1 MDPCTLGTLAS
12 TVTGIRSQ
20 PRAEGQR
27 QTCDRT
33 KSFDNGL
40 SMFRFAQRAIEQ
52 YNSTL
57 GANVKFSGAALKHS
71 RKAFEDL
78 FASLGER
85 LEPEQ
90 MQTIDGLDELVA
102 AIEEKCALRIDA
114 SLQNISSGSIFFDD
128 LAELY
133 RPGTKVISS
142 GVAGSGLMTGF
153 TVLWSKYEEGKVI
166 TRKTARLFVLC
177 VECWISVGQ
186 HFMPV
191 VFTDKT
197 YTFENRR
204 SVSDLFFRPLQIDVD
219 GSAVSGDADP
229 AISEDS
235 QHLPSSM
242 HEESLMQR

>member
-1 MDPCTLGTLAS
+1 
-12 TVTGIRSQ
+12 
-20 PRAEGQR
+20 
-27 QTCDRT
+27 
-33 KSFDNGL
+33 
-40 SMFRFAQRAIEQ
+40 
-52 YNSTL
+52 
-57 GANVKFSGAALKHS
+57 
-71 RKAFEDL
+71 
-78 FASLGER
+78 
-85 LEPEQ
+85 

-128 LAELY
+128 LGELY

-204 SVSDLFFRPLQIDVD
+204 SVSDLFFVRFKLMLMEVLFPEMQTQRFQKTR
-219 GSAVSGDADP
+219 
-229 AISEDS
+229 